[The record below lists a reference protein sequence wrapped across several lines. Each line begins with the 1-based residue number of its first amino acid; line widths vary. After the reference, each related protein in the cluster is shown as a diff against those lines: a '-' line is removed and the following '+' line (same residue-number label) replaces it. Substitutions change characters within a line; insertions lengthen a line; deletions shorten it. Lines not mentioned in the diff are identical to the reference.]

1 VSILLEGETGTGK
14 GLLARIIHDA
24 SDRKAKPFV
33 QINCAALPE
42 PLLESEL
49 FGHVKGAFTG
59 ASYNKVGL
67 FKEAE
72 EGTLFLD
79 EVDKTSLSVQAKL
92 LHVLDT
98 KEVRPVGSVKPH
110 QVDTRVICAANTNLR
125 ERIQAGEFL
134 EDLYYRLNDF
144 ILSVPPLRERREDI
158 PLLVDHFLTRFSAQY
173 DRPLVKL
180 SPEVRRAL
188 LEYSWRGNVRELEK
202 TMRRLVVL
210 AEDGAPIG
218 LNLLPAE
225 ISAEEPAPA
234 GGGTT
239 LRDEV
244 SRTERRV
251 IAEALRA
258 HKGNKARAAR
268 ELRVSYPCLLKKIR
282 EYGLER
288 VAS

>member
-1 VSILLEGETGTGK
+1 
-14 GLLARIIHDA
+14 
-24 SDRKAKPFV
+24 
-33 QINCAALPE
+33 
-42 PLLESEL
+42 
-49 FGHVKGAFTG
+49 
-59 ASYNKVGL
+59 
-67 FKEAE
+67 
-72 EGTLFLD
+72 
-79 EVDKTSLSVQAKL
+79 
-92 LHVLDT
+92 
-98 KEVRPVGSVKPH
+98 
-110 QVDTRVICAANTNLR
+110 
-125 ERIQAGEFL
+125 
-134 EDLYYRLNDF
+134 
-144 ILSVPPLRERREDI
+144 
-158 PLLVDHFLTRFSAQY
+158 VDHFLTRFSAQY